1 MTDEALYLLEEL
13 LIWTRSRSRNLN
25 HNTNQNTLKIH
36 TMLLNKILVQH
47 HLLKKPIMVEGRKKS
62 KFNSKLKYIRVQKQV
77 SWQIRENKT
86 MWLEAKKGLS
96 VYCLTMQE
104 RSSEVQESLHHLV
117 GMGLVFLWS
126 GCGGF
131 LVCFFGCLGFF
142 KGIIVEHCLCG
153 STSTINLPNSP
164 RTRRDEYSKTFQ
176 LLQEILSFDI
186 NFVLQLAASKS
197 FKSIILHI

>member
-47 HLLKKPIMVEGRKKS
+47 HLLKKSIMVEGRKKS
-62 KFNSKLKYIRVQKQV
+62 KYIRVRTQV

-96 VYCLTMQE
+96 VHCLTMQE
-104 RSSEVQESLHHLV
+104 RSSEVKESLHHLV
-117 GMGLVFLWS
+117 RMGLGVVFLW
-126 GCGGF
+126 
-131 LVCFFGCLGFF
+131 FGCVGFF
-142 KGIIVEHCLCG
+142 FFCLLFWLFG
-153 STSTINLPNSP
+153 
-164 RTRRDEYSKTFQ
+164 F
-176 LLQEILSFDI
+176 F
-186 NFVLQLAASKS
+186 
-197 FKSIILHI
+197 